1 MDSYISEGVFE
12 EYKDAMIY
20 VERTQSDGKVR
31 AGIVGAIDLEEY
43 DYRKGS
49 KSAVRATE
57 ATVVERIPPRI
68 KVRRGA
74 PVELPHIMILVDDTE
89 KSVVEPLEAHK
100 GEMKKLY
107 DFDLMKRVVI
117 SQAIL
122 LKSLCRK
129 R

>member
-1 MDSYISEGVFE
+1 
-12 EYKDAMIY
+12 
-20 VERTQSDGKVR
+20 
-31 AGIVGAIDLEEY
+31 
-43 DYRKGS
+43 
-49 KSAVRATE
+49 
-57 ATVVERIPPRI
+57 
-68 KVRRGA
+68 
-74 PVELPHIMILVDDTE
+74 MILVDDTE

-129 R
+129 DNRRT

>member
-1 MDSYISEGVFE
+1 MDSYIGEGVFE

-89 KSVVEPLEAHK
+89 KA
-100 GEMKKLY
+100 
-107 DFDLMKRVVI
+107 
-117 SQAIL
+117 L
-122 LKSLCRK
+122 LSHLKPTREKWKSSMTLTL
-129 R
+129 

>member
-89 KSVVEPLEAHK
+89 KNVVEPIEAHK
-100 GEMKKLY
+100 GEMKSSMTLT
-107 DFDLMKRVVI
+107 L
-117 SQAIL
+117 
-122 LKSLCRK
+122 
-129 R
+129 

>member
-1 MDSYISEGVFE
+1 
-12 EYKDAMIY
+12 MIY

-100 GEMKKLY
+100 VEMKKLY